1 MKHLMHP
8 LAAIWRSTLF
18 MWASPHWLQ
27 PHILAH
33 THTQTCSFFIF
44 SLKAPTEHL
53 LSACK
58 WGQVDMRRAGVFSSL
73 FYPCTFSHLHSF
85 RQSKFWPLANFRLK
99 RHRENLCLYTIHIVY
114 RLFSGKSRLFW
125 ITALWSKNVPN
136 WHKVLPI
143 IIYLLNKPSSIL
155 NQNIISIRILL
166 DIQFGV
172 S

>member
-1 MKHLMHP
+1 MG
-8 LAAIWRSTLF
+8 ITTLI
-18 MWASPHWLQ
+18 ATSHTRTY
-27 PHILAH
+27 
-33 THTQTCSFFIF
+33 THTNLLLFIF

-73 FYPCTFSHLHSF
+73 FYPCTFSHLRSF
-85 RQSKFWPLANFRLK
+85 RHSDRWPISDLK
-99 RHRENLCLYTIHIVY
+99 DTENLCLYTIHIVY
-114 RLFSGKSRLFW
+114 RLFSGKTRLFW

>member
-1 MKHLMHP
+1 MP
-8 LAAIWRSTLF
+8 WNISCT
-18 MWASPHWLQ
+18 HWQQSEEAPFLCGHH
-27 PHILAH
+27 HIDCNLTYSH
-33 THTQTCSFFIF
+33 IQTCSFCIF

-53 LSACK
+53 VSACK

-73 FYPCTFSHLHSF
+73 FYPCRFSHLHSF
-85 RQSKFWPLANFRLK
+85 RQGKFWPLANFRLK
-99 RHRENLCLYTIHIVY
+99 RCRENLCLYTSHIVY
-114 RLFSGKSRLFW
+114 RLFSGKTRLFW

-136 WHKVLPI
+136 WHEVLPI